1 MNNEND
7 SNDTILSSTNNNDE
21 NNFNFSE
28 DYIDK
33 TKRDLALKI
42 LNLVGINGFDDKKYI
57 LYETLLQ
64 PELLNKLRAMIPAL
78 KTVYKVSHI
87 RCLNKKNWEKNKHP
101 GVNLL
106 RQILKENGYKLH
118 LINEFQGTENQK
130 KIYLTKYIIIPI

>member
-7 SNDTILSSTNNNDE
+7 SNDTILNSEDNNEND
-21 NNFNFSE
+21 FNFSE
-28 DYIDK
+28 DYIYK

-64 PELLNKLRAMIPAL
+64 PELLNKLKAMIPAL

-87 RCLNKKNWEKNKHP
+87 RCLNKKP
-101 GVNLL
+101 LYVN
-106 RQILKENGYKLH
+106 
-118 LINEFQGTENQK
+118 F
-130 KIYLTKYIIIPI
+130 

>member
-42 LNLVGINGFDDKKYI
+42 L
-57 LYETLLQ
+57 
-64 PELLNKLRAMIPAL
+64 
-78 KTVYKVSHI
+78 
-87 RCLNKKNWEKNKHP
+87 
-101 GVNLL
+101 
-106 RQILKENGYKLH
+106 
-118 LINEFQGTENQK
+118 
-130 KIYLTKYIIIPI
+130 

>member
-7 SNDTILSSTNNNDE
+7 SNDTILSSTNNNVE
-21 NNFNFSE
+21 NDFNFSE

-64 PELLNKLRAMIPAL
+64 PELFSLGGKCGTHGAG
-78 KTVYKVSHI
+78 
-87 RCLNKKNWEKNKHP
+87 KKAFFFK
-101 GVNLL
+101 
-106 RQILKENGYKLH
+106 
-118 LINEFQGTENQK
+118 
-130 KIYLTKYIIIPI
+130 